1 MFNIALI
8 SEIREISGP
17 ANGDSLETMFAPT
30 CTSNQQVAERSMLA
44 EKRRCVEAMEADVS
58 IEGQR
63 AFIQL
68 RRTLDDVRWRG
79 EDITVLNRVV
89 IRPPYTPESAAALQE
104 GDAQS
109 QSALMHVRK
118 ILSKPFV
125 PEQKLTACC
134 LSPEGNGDV

>member
-1 MFNIALI
+1 
-8 SEIREISGP
+8 
-17 ANGDSLETMFAPT
+17 
-30 CTSNQQVAERSMLA
+30 MLA

>member
-1 MFNIALI
+1 
-8 SEIREISGP
+8 
-17 ANGDSLETMFAPT
+17 
-30 CTSNQQVAERSMLA
+30 MLA

-89 IRPPYTPESAAALQE
+89 IRPPYTPESAAALQ
-104 GDAQS
+104 
-109 QSALMHVRK
+109 VRGFYGF
-118 ILSKPFV
+118 LFSSLDRGGV
-125 PEQKLTACC
+125 R
-134 LSPEGNGDV
+134 S